1 MTHDRYKSLIGKS
14 IHCLLASDAVDG
26 TELGHVIVEEKPT
39 KGPIEGTDWFIWNIF
54 TLPQLR
60 RQGIASRLI
69 EELTGQ
75 AQKANVL
82 NLVGSANPTV
92 QATGFWISQG
102 FCLQR
107 YGQKSENRNNPLEFG
122 NYHHLIFKRISDADG
137 TKCGDPA
144 PKGYTLCRADEL
156 QMDHIFEGYVRSSD
170 VLYYRDKRDSMKAI
184 TITDRGNAL
193 RGFIV
198 LLKERIGEPVEL
210 EQMWIPYLY
219 IEPRARGQGLARRLL
234 HAAMDDARNENVR
247 QLIFLSSKS
256 ESYPF
261 WHKNGFSAFLWSH
274 LAERNT
280 ALAAG
285 ILV

>member
-1 MTHDRYKSLIGKS
+1 MTYDRYRSLIGKP

-60 RQGIASRLI
+60 RQGIASQLM

-75 AQKANVL
+75 AREANVL

-144 PKGYTLCRADEL
+144 PEGYTLCRADEL
-156 QMDHIFEGYVRSSD
+156 QMDRIFEGYVRSSD
-170 VLYYRDKRDSMKAI
+170 VLYYKDKRDGMRSIVAS
-184 TITDRGNAL
+184 DRENMIL
-193 RGFIV
+193 GFIV
-198 LLKERIGEPVEL
+198 LMKEKIGEPIDL

-219 IEPRARGQGLARRLL
+219 VEPRARGQGLGRSLLYAAKDVARK
-234 HAAMDDARNENVR
+234 ENVR

-261 WHKNGFSAFLWSH
+261 WYKNGFSAFLWSH
-274 LAERNT
+274 VGERNT
-280 ALAAG
+280 ALSAG